1 MRLHTGL
8 DVAGRR
14 VIVCGGSP
22 TSLGVIMDL
31 YGAGAAVAVVAQAVP
46 TTIRDLADRNLLTW
60 HARTWTAADLIDAAL
75 VVPAADDPAESQRIA
90 DAARSAGRLC
100 LAPSPPADAAQTNAT
115 DQASDSANRGQVTL
129 VGGGPGDPGL
139 LTVAGLEAVRRAD
152 VIVCDRLAPLAVLAE
167 APSGVKVIDVAK
179 IPRGEYT
186 PQERINELL
195 VKHALLGRQVVRLK
209 GGDNFVF
216 GRGGEELLACAEAGV
231 PVTVIPGVSSAIAA
245 PALAGIPLT
254 HRSLTQGVTIV
265 SAHLPPDHPGST
277 LDWSALAHTNTT
289 LVIMMGVATLPE
301 VAAELIRQG
310 MDPTTPAATIAD
322 AGMPSQRSVRAT
334 LTTIADTTAEA
345 GIKPPA
351 ITVIGA
357 VAGFDAQH
365 EASAAAPRR
374 PWTA

>member
-1 MRLHTGL
+1 MRLNIGL

-14 VIVCGGSP
+14 VVVCGGSP
-22 TSLGVIMDL
+22 TALGVIMDL
-31 YGAGAAVAVVAQAVP
+31 YGAGAAVTVIARTVP
-46 TTIRDLADRNLLTW
+46 TTLRDLAERQLLTW
-60 HARTWTAADLIDAAL
+60 HARSWTETDLFGVAL
-75 VVPAADDPAESQRIA
+75 VVPATDDPAETERIT
-90 DAARSAGRLC
+90 DAARAAGQLC
-100 LAPSPPADAAQTNAT
+100 LTPSAVTTPANTPPT
-115 DQASDSANRGQVTL
+115 DPMPGQGHVTL
-129 VGGGPGDPGL
+129 VGGGPGHPGL
-139 LTVAGLEAVRRAD
+139 LTVAGLEAVHTAD

-167 APSGVKVIDVAK
+167 APAGAQVIDVAK

-195 VKHALLGRQVVRLK
+195 VEHALLGRKVVRLK
-209 GGDNFVF
+209 GGDSFVF

-265 SAHLPPDHPGST
+265 SAHLPPGHLDST
-277 LDWSALAHTNTT
+277 LDWAALARANTT

-301 VAAELIRQG
+301 VTSELIKQG
-310 MDPTTPAATIAD
+310 MDPATPAATVAD

-334 LTTIADTTAEA
+334 LATIAEVTAQT

-351 ITVIGA
+351 VTVIGA
-357 VAGFDAQH
+357 VAGFQA
-365 EASAAAPRR
+365 
-374 PWTA
+374 